1 MLKTLPLFTVCMI
14 HHHASRSGESP
25 ARYGEIIGP
34 DLNQLAV
41 ASSSS
46 PWRVSSAQNPARHE
60 RSPTTRWT
68 SQSLDHGLLY
78 TCIVLEFEKLKEVE
92 DDGVDEAQIRGTR
105 KGKEIAA
112 DFACEVVLH
121 LMMLGVG

>member
-1 MLKTLPLFTVCMI
+1 
-14 HHHASRSGESP
+14 
-25 ARYGEIIGP
+25 
-34 DLNQLAV
+34 
-41 ASSSS
+41 
-46 PWRVSSAQNPARHE
+46 
-60 RSPTTRWT
+60 
-68 SQSLDHGLLY
+68 LDHGLLY